1 MAYYDDI
8 ANRLALDVIEAQKAT
23 DDPQLVQ
30 DIAKTLEATSST
42 LHEAFM
48 TAVRV
53 YTAEERAR
61 ALLTTRLKAKGFE
74 LKA

>member
-8 ANRLALDVIEAQKAT
+8 ANRLALDVLEAQKAT
-23 DDPQLVQ
+23 GDLQLVQ
-30 DIAKTLEATSST
+30 DITNTIEATSST

-53 YTAEERAR
+53 HSAEERAR
-61 ALLTTRLKAKGFE
+61 KQLEERLRAKGFE
-74 LKA
+74 LKR